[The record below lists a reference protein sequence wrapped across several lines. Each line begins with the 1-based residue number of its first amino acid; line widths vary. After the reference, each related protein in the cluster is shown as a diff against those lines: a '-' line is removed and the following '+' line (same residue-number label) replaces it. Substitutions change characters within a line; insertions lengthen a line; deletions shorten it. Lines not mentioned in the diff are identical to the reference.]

1 MRRVWRQLPAGRSSD
16 QLMAE
21 LEKSAPERFSS
32 HQNVSV
38 AIQGQ
43 IDLIRTHQANQDR
56 RISYALAREAEE
68 ADGRSNERCFLVFRL
83 FFFFWFLDTHCFTP
97 LFCFCEIRGFC
108 LSSNVVFC
116 FFFLASSARSS
127 SRRSAP
133 LVDPSSRSS
142 LESGR
147 SCPGSASPWSS
158 ASPRFEFEVL
168 IWAPAPQSMRC
179 VWRSPSQPWL

>member
-1 MRRVWRQLPAGRSSD
+1 MLSRCFFVSFPDGRHFKAVYGKDLVDSLITASD

-68 ADGRSNERCFLVFRL
+68 ADGRSNERCFLVFPL
-83 FFFFWFLDTHCFTP
+83 FFLFWFLDTHCFYTVI
-97 LFCFCEIRGFC
+97 LF
-108 LSSNVVFC
+108 L
-116 FFFLASSARSS
+116 
-127 SRRSAP
+127 
-133 LVDPSSRSS
+133 
-142 LESGR
+142 
-147 SCPGSASPWSS
+147 
-158 ASPRFEFEVL
+158 
-168 IWAPAPQSMRC
+168 
-179 VWRSPSQPWL
+179 